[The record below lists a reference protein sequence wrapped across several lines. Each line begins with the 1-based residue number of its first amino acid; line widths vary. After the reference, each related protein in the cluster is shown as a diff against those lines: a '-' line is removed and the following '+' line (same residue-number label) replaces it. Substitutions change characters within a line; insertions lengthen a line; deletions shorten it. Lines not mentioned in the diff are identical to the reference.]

1 MSAPEAP
8 AAGGLDEFGQIAQ
21 LFRPLT
27 RGAHEALG
35 LLDDAAVIPSR
46 PGFDLI
52 VTKDAMVEGV
62 HFLPG
67 EAPDLIARKLLR
79 VNLSDLAAKGAEP
92 YGYFLATA
100 WTPSFGWAERQA
112 FAEGLRLDGEA
123 YGLTLLGGDTV
134 ATPGPLTL
142 SLTMLGWTP
151 SGAMI
156 RRGGARAGDLLC
168 VSGVIGDGWLGLM
181 AARGELADPDGYL
194 ARRYRLPSPRVELRE
209 ALRKYASAAADVS
222 DGLIADAGH
231 IAEASGL
238 AVDIDLDRLPLSSAA
253 QRWLEAQ
260 SDRVEALRALASGGD
275 DYEVVCTAAPEAAA
289 ALGLTVIGTISN
301 GTGTRVRVDGGEIAP
316 GPGGWKHVL

>member
-1 MSAPEAP
+1 MSAPDAP
-8 AAGGLDEFGQIAQ
+8 VAGGLDEFGQIAR

-27 RGAHEALG
+27 NGAPEALG
-35 LLDDAAVIPSR
+35 LLDDAAAIPSR

-100 WTPSFGWAERQA
+100 WTRAFGWDERQA
-112 FAEGLRLDGEA
+112 FAEGLRIDGEV

-142 SLTMLGWTP
+142 SLTMLGWSP
-151 SGAMI
+151 NGAMI
-156 RRGGARAGDLLC
+156 RRGGARAGDLVC
-168 VSGVIGDGWLGLM
+168 VSGVIGDGWLGLK
-181 AARGELADPDGYL
+181 AARGEVDDPDGYL
-194 ARRYRLPSPRVELRE
+194 ATRYRLPSPRIEFRD
-209 ALRKYASAAADVS
+209 ALRKYARAAADVS

-231 IAEASGL
+231 IGEASGL
-238 AVDIDLDRLPLSSAA
+238 AMHIELDRLPLSAA
-253 QRWLEAQ
+253 ARTWLEAQ
-260 SDRVEALRALASGGD
+260 SDRTGALRALASGGD
-275 DYEVVCTAAPEAAA
+275 DYEIVCTVAPDAAA
-289 ALGLTVIGTISN
+289 ALGMSVIGTVSDGAGI
-301 GTGTRVRVDGGEIAP
+301 RVTVDGAEVPA
-316 GPGGWKHVL
+316 GPGGWKHVV